1 MKFKGEGQVGKMPVL
16 VCCDFKHMI
25 AKDNKIPTAMLILCD
40 YLFQPCMLSVALLRL
55 THLPPL
61 PSPLLQQTA
70 AGGGCR
76 RAKSLLFIPYMVV
89 LRR

>member
-1 MKFKGEGQVGKMPVL
+1 MGKMPVL

-70 AGGGCR
+70 AGEAAGEPNLSFSYPTWWC
-76 RAKSLLFIPYMVV
+76 
-89 LRR
+89 